1 MPGSDLELAKHGNAE
16 TTRLDFIGEIRDSKN
31 TIQGSV
37 RDFITVKLK
46 EETAAQLAKRTIAY
60 DTGFVLPPG
69 AYTVKFLARE
79 NETGKMGTFSAKF
92 VVPNLSVSANANTLP
107 ISSVVLS
114 NQQEKMTDTIGG
126 AGMNMRLFNF
136 NPLVQNGEKLVPSVT
151 RVFRK
156 DQEMY
161 VFLEAYEPTASKT
174 QPVVA
179 TLAFYRGNV
188 KAFESAPVQIADGLN
203 PNTKA
208 VPVRFV
214 VPLSKIEPGKYT
226 CQVSVLDPSAQKFA
240 FWRAQMSLLP

>member
-1 MPGSDLELAKHGNAE
+1 
-16 TTRLDFIGEIRDSKN
+16 
-31 TIQGSV
+31 
-37 RDFITVKLK
+37 
-46 EETAAQLAKRTIAY
+46 
-60 DTGFVLPPG
+60 
-69 AYTVKFLARE
+69 
-79 NETGKMGTFSAKF
+79 
-92 VVPNLSVSANANTLP
+92 
-107 ISSVVLS
+107 
-114 NQQEKMTDTIGG
+114 
-126 AGMNMRLFNF
+126 
-136 NPLVQNGEKLVPSVT
+136 
-151 RVFRK
+151 
-156 DQEMY
+156 MY

>member
-1 MPGSDLELAKHGNAE
+1 
-16 TTRLDFIGEIRDSKN
+16 
-31 TIQGSV
+31 
-37 RDFITVKLK
+37 
-46 EETAAQLAKRTIAY
+46 
-60 DTGFVLPPG
+60 
-69 AYTVKFLARE
+69 
-79 NETGKMGTFSAKF
+79 
-92 VVPNLSVSANANTLP
+92 
-107 ISSVVLS
+107 
-114 NQQEKMTDTIGG
+114 MTDTIGG